1 VIKTLSRAL
10 KFAIGPSLGLT
21 IGGIIIPRIMFAN
34 RYNQTYPPML
44 VHAGL
49 YFVTGYIVSCVIF
62 LFIEW
67 VKSKMERNQ

>member
-1 VIKTLSRAL
+1 
-10 KFAIGPSLGLT
+10 
-21 IGGIIIPRIMFAN
+21 
-34 RYNQTYPPML
+34 ML

-49 YFVTGYIVSCVIF
+49 YFVTGYSVSCVIF

>member
-1 VIKTLSRAL
+1 
-10 KFAIGPSLGLT
+10 
-21 IGGIIIPRIMFAN
+21 MFAN

-49 YFVTGYIVSCVIF
+49 YFVTGYSVSCVIF